1 MDYDELCYDE
11 IRDMIYM
18 MIYVM
23 IKIRDMIYMH
33 DMFSCPCWAIL
44 PSFLPKNKVPKTLM
58 VFHHGD
64 RERGFGRWLGQ
75 LQIASVEEV
84 W

>member
-1 MDYDELCYDE
+1 MLGYFTF
-11 IRDMIYM
+11 I
-18 MIYVM
+18 
-23 IKIRDMIYMH
+23 
-33 DMFSCPCWAIL
+33 
-44 PSFLPKNKVPKTLM
+44 LPKNKVSKTLM